1 MQRRLLRH
9 SRWCILN
16 TETTRNSQALMIFL
30 RYPEPGRVKTRLA
43 AGIGRQ
49 EATWLYEKLVWR
61 TLGVAADLRRSRPGV
76 DLIIFFHPPEQ
87 ESRIRAKYPGPWNFV
102 AQAHG
107 HLGEKMAA
115 AFHHARDHGYHQA
128 VLIGSD
134 IGDLALTD
142 LQSAFGFLEPGR
154 AVLGPAADGGFYLI
168 GLGGPCAGAFTSSEW
183 GTAEVFQRTSN
194 ALPAAGWGV
203 KILERRHDI
212 DRIEDLVQLPQR
224 SYFEQRL
231 SVIVPTVKP
240 IDAIEPLVAAL
251 EPQLWP
257 GDEIIVV
264 RGRHPLGQE
273 MVVLSPQAQVISTAR
288 GRGRQLNCGA
298 RAARGDLFWFFHDD
312 CTPPPNFGYHVR
324 KLTHAPHAV
333 LGCFQL
339 AFTPTN
345 RALDLIVRWA
355 NFRTRRL
362 MLPYGDQGI
371 FCRRETFEQVG
382 GFRKAFLM
390 EDVDFVRSVRKL
402 GALLPIPENLHTSPQ
417 RYLSHGILCT
427 SLRNHLLM
435 TLYLLGVD
443 DRKLHAIYYHHH

>member
-1 MQRRLLRH
+1 MMARK
-9 SRWCILN
+9 
-16 TETTRNSQALMIFL
+16 SQTLMIFL

-43 AGIGRQ
+43 AGIGWQ

-61 TLGVAADLRRSRPGV
+61 TLGVAADLRRCRPEV
-76 DLIIFFHPPEQ
+76 DLTIFFQPPQQ
-87 ESRIRAKYPGPWNFV
+87 ESQIRAKYPGPWDFV
-102 AQAHG
+102 AQADG

-115 AFHHARDHGYHQA
+115 AFHHARDHGYHRA

-134 IGDLALTD
+134 IGDLARAD
-142 LQSAFGFLEPGR
+142 LQSAFESLEQGG

-168 GLGGPCAGAFTSSEW
+168 GLVGLCESAFSSSEW
-183 GTAEVFQRTSN
+183 GTAEVFQRTRD
-194 ALPAAGWGV
+194 AMAAAGHKV
-203 KILERRHDI
+203 SILRRRHDI
-212 DRIEDLVQLPQR
+212 DRVEDLVKLPQR
-224 SYFEQRL
+224 SYFERRL
-231 SVIVPTVKP
+231 SVIVPTLKP
-240 IDAIEPLVAAL
+240 IDAVAPLLAAL

-264 RGRHPLGQE
+264 QGRLPLGQE
-273 MVVLSPQAQVISTAR
+273 MVVLSPRTRVVNSAP

-298 RAARGDLFWFFHDD
+298 RAAQGKLFWFLHDD
-312 CTPPPNFGYHVR
+312 CMPPPNFGYHVR
-324 KLTHAPHAV
+324 KLTHVPHAV

-345 RALDLIVRWA
+345 RALDLIARWA

-371 FCRRETFEQVG
+371 FCRQETFEQVG

-402 GALLPIPENLHTSPQ
+402 GALLPVPEKLHTSPQ
-417 RYLSHGILCT
+417 RYLSRGILYT

-435 TLYLLGVD
+435 ALYLLGVD
-443 DRKLHAIYYHHH
+443 DRKLHALYYR